1 MVTIEA
7 YVTPR
12 LVQWAR
18 ERYFPTIE
26 LAAEKLNIAIE
37 KLRAWEGGEARPTFR
52 QAQAL
57 ADKLH
62 IPFGYLYLSTP
73 PVEEI
78 PLPDC
83 RMVGGAHPPKPS
95 PEFLDVL
102 YDVLRKQEWYREYLK
117 AEGADSVPFI
127 GRFNGAAPRVV
138 AADITNT
145 LGIDRQFRQTCLTWE
160 DFLTKF
166 VRKAEGAR
174 VLVLRSSFVGSNTRR
189 PLDVDEFRGFAI
201 SDTLTPL
208 VFINSRDSKAAQIF
222 TLAHELAH
230 LWIGASGISNP
241 DYTERSGHQW
251 HTTDRHCDN
260 IAAEVLVPA
269 ADFTSAWGDSKSL
282 DANVG
287 DLARR
292 YKVSAIVVLRR
303 AYDLNKIQA
312 DVYRMKYQEL
322 LSESIK
328 ARQGTGTFY
337 PTFLARNS
345 TTFTTTLMVAAAEGR
360 VSPKETAMLLNVRL
374 GTLRSVEKH
383 VLESGRNNA

>member
-1 MVTIEA
+1 MATIEA

-18 ERYFPTIE
+18 ERSFPTIE
-26 LAAEKLNIAIE
+26 LAAEKLKIAPE
-37 KLRAWEGGEARPTFR
+37 KLRAWEGGQARPTFR

-57 ADKLH
+57 ANQLH

-73 PVEEI
+73 PLEEV
-78 PLPDC
+78 PLPDF
-83 RMVGGAHPPKPS
+83 RTVGGTHPRKLS

-117 AEGADSVPFI
+117 AEEADPVPFI
-127 GRFNGAAPRVV
+127 GRFNGAAPRVI
-138 AADITNT
+138 AADITST
-145 LGIDRQFRQTCLTWE
+145 LGIDRQFRQTCQTWE

-166 VRKAEGAR
+166 VQKTEGAR

-189 PLDVDEFRGFAI
+189 HLDVDEFRGFAI
-201 SDTLTPL
+201 SDTLAPL
-208 VFINSRDSKAAQIF
+208 VFINSRDAKAAQIF

-241 DYTERSGHQW
+241 DYMERSGDPQ

-269 ADFTSAWGDSKSL
+269 DDFTIAWGTSKSL
-282 DANVG
+282 DENVE

-292 YKVSAIVVLRR
+292 YKVSAFVVLRR
-303 AYDLNKIQA
+303 AYNLNKIQV
-312 DVYRMKYQEL
+312 DMYRTKYQEL
-322 LSESIK
+322 LAESIK
-328 ARQGTGTFY
+328 AQPKGGTFY

-360 VSPKETAMLLNVRL
+360 VSPREAAMLLNVRL
-374 GTLRSVEKH
+374 ATLPNVEKH
-383 VLESGRNNA
+383 VLASGLTSA

>member
-1 MVTIEA
+1 MIEA

-18 ERYFPTIE
+18 ERYFPNVE
-26 LAAEKLNIAIE
+26 LAAEKLKIAIE
-37 KLRAWEGGEARPTFR
+37 KLKAWERGEARPTFR

-62 IPFGYLYLSTP
+62 IPFGYLYLSAP
-73 PVEEI
+73 PLEEI
-78 PLPDC
+78 PLPDF
-83 RMVGGAHPPKPS
+83 RTVGGAHPRKPS

-117 AEGADSVPFI
+117 AEDAGPVPFI
-127 GRFNGAAPRVV
+127 GRFNGAAPREI
-138 AADITNT
+138 ATDIRNT
-145 LGIDRQFRQTCLTWE
+145 LGIDRQLRQTCRTWE
-160 DFLTKF
+160 DFLTEF

-189 PLDVDEFRGFAI
+189 SLDVDEFRGFAI
-201 SDTLTPL
+201 SDTLAPL
-208 VFINSRDSKAAQIF
+208 VFINSRDAKAAQIF

-241 DYTERSGHQW
+241 DYMERSGHQR
-251 HTTDRHCDN
+251 HITDRHCDN

-269 ADFTSAWGDSKSL
+269 EDFTIAWGDSKPF
-282 DANVG
+282 DENVG

-292 YKVSAIVVLRR
+292 YKVSAFVVLRR
-303 AYDLNKIQA
+303 AYDLGKIQA
-312 DVYRMKYQEL
+312 DMYRTRYQEL
-322 LSESIK
+322 LSESIP
-328 ARQGTGTFY
+328 AGRSGGTFY

-360 VSPKETAMLLNVRL
+360 VSQKEAALLLNVRL
-374 GTLRSVEKH
+374 ATLPSVEKH
-383 VLESGRNNA
+383 VLVSGLANA